1 MRESVK
7 TNIGNIGYLF
17 LVVFVA
23 MGIFSSCKD
32 RNKEGLYTET
42 QWYENGQ
49 KETEGI
55 FKAVSYTH
63 LRAHET

>member
-1 MRESVK
+1 MLESVK
-7 TNIGNIGYLF
+7 TSIGNIGYLF

-42 QWYENGQ
+42 QWYLSL
-49 KETEGI
+49 I
-55 FKAVSYTH
+55 H
-63 LRAHET
+63 I